1 MNIFRNRKF
10 MKRIAIV
17 ITAIM
22 VGSAVAIALIPFI
35 A

>member
-10 MKRIAIV
+10 MKRVALV